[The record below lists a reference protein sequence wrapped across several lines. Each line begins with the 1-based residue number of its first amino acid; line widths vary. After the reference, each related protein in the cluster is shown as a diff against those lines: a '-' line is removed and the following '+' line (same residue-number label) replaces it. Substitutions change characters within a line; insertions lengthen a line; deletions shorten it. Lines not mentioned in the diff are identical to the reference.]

1 MSVVLVYVLF
11 IAAGI
16 AAGGAYSM
24 WKFNK
29 LASGVLLALAVLA
42 AAAGMPRVR
51 SRPRRDS
58 TATGTTST

>member
-16 AAGGAYSM
+16 AAGGAYAM

-42 AAAGMPRVR
+42 AVAGVLRLM
-51 SRPRRDS
+51 
-58 TATGTTST
+58 

>member
-29 LASGVLLALAVLA
+29 LASGVLLAIAMLA
-42 AAAGMPRVR
+42 AAAGILRIV
-51 SRPRRDS
+51 
-58 TATGTTST
+58 